1 VSGPIRAAIDSHA
14 NARRMWL
21 LLEPLHAVTYFTAE
35 GRQRFEDAGL
45 RGFWRGYFAGRAAP
59 LGPVEAAP
67 VVAMFF
73 TFAPAVVQRALP
85 AVWSLAS
92 PEQAL
97 LARREGAAQALIRLA
112 GEVPGGPALAHGAM
126 EEVVDSCRAAAEAV
140 TTPGRPLAAANAA
153 LPWPDD
159 PVQALWQATTILREH
174 RGDGHVA
181 ALVAAGLD
189 GCSIL
194 VLRCGHDLQRGALQP
209 ARGWTDEQWHA
220 AAARLVADGLLD
232 HDGRATPDGVRLLT
246 KVELVTDTVA
256 AGPWQ
261 ALGVERSRRLAELVA
276 PLSAHAAASMPLL
289 SVIGAVRPE
298 TAGPA
303 AG

>member
-1 VSGPIRAAIDSHA
+1 
-14 NARRMWL
+14 MWL

-35 GRQRFEDAGL
+35 ARQRFEAAGL

-67 VVAMFF
+67 VIAMFF
-73 TFAPAVVQRALP
+73 SFAPAIVQRALP

-92 PEQAL
+92 PDQAL
-97 LARREGAAQALIRLA
+97 LARREGAAQALVRLA
-112 GEVPGGPALAHGAM
+112 GELPGGPALAHGEL
-126 EEVVDSCRAAAEAV
+126 EEIVSFCRTAAQAV
-140 TTPGRPLAAANAA
+140 TTAGRPLAAANAA

-159 PVQALWQATTILREH
+159 PVQALWHATTILREH

-189 GCSIL
+189 GCAIL
-194 VLRCGHDLQRGALQP
+194 VLRCGHDLKREAMQQ
-209 ARGWTDEQWHA
+209 ARGWTDEEWHA
-220 AAARLVADGLLD
+220 AAARLAGDGLLD
-232 HDGRATPDGVRLLT
+232 RQGRATPDGVRLLT
-246 KVELVTDTVA
+246 KIELSTDTVA

-289 SVIGAVRPE
+289 AVIGAVRPE
-298 TAGPA
+298 APA
-303 AG
+303 QRS